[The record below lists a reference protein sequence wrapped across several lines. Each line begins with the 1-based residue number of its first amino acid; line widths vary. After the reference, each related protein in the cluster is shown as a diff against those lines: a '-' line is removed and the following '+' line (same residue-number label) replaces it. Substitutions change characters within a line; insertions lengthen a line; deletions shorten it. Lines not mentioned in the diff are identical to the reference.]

1 MESLSQGLV
10 MLVPTSSNGE
20 IALMPMCGRVV
31 PTVYVQKR
39 PLSHRINGA
48 SMYLEAV
55 SCYFHSWAED
65 RNENRTSLNT
75 HTNTHRDISTPPHT
89 VEERLFYY
97 L

>member
-1 MESLSQGLV
+1 MQSSTLQETLMESLSQGLV

-20 IALMPMCGRVV
+20 IALMPMRGCVG

-55 SCYFHSWAED
+55 SPYFRSWAED
-65 RNENRTSLNT
+65 SSESL
-75 HTNTHRDISTPPHT
+75 R
-89 VEERLFYY
+89 V
-97 L
+97 